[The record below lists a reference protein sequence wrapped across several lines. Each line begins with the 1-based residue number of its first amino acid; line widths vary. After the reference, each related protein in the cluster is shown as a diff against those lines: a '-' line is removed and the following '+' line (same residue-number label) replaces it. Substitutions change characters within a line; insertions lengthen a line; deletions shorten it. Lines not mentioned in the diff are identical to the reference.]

1 MLMPARGYFAFFQVT
16 SLEGL
21 GFSEVSLRVRT
32 AKAWLRL
39 PIDIKSLFANQFPL
53 IN

>member
-21 GFSEVSLRVRT
+21 GFSEVSLRVRV
-32 AKAWLRL
+32 RL